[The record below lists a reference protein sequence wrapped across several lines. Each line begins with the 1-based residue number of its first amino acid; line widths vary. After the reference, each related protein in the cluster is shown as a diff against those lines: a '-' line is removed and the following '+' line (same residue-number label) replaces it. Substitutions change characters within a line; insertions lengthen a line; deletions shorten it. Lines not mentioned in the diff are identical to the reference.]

1 MKILKIALIIV
12 SLLILA
18 VVLGVWGYIDY
29 LVPAATGEVTS
40 EKIQDGATVIIDEY
54 GVPHI
59 YADNLYDL
67 YFALG
72 YVQARDRLFQMDF
85 YRRAANGRLSEVLGP
100 DLVDADRYL
109 LTMGF
114 HRIAEEQIENL
125 SPELTEKVNAFADG
139 VNAFMAANP
148 LPVEFKILGYEPSP
162 WTPVDSQAI
171 GNLIS
176 FQLASW
182 AYSNEMFNYL
192 LTSTLDPETAEAF
205 LPRVQ
210 HDAVYITADA
220 SFPVNDT
227 LIADASRE
235 FLDTFVIRDRASNNW
250 VVSGALTESGMP
262 ILCEDSHEEGPELPT
277 QWHLAHLS
285 GPGVNVSGA
294 MFPGAPIFI
303 FGRNR
308 NISWGVTN
316 FDMDVQDLFLEK
328 INPENENQVMYK
340 NAWVDMEIITEEIPV
355 KDDSA
360 EGGFSTEEVTI
371 RITPHGP
378 IINDIEDGFGETP
391 VSISRMGAEPW
402 PLLESFLMLNSAEN
416 WDEFNEAM
424 AIYAAGPQHIVYG
437 DVDGN
442 IGYVASG
449 KCPIRTNSIGMVPM
463 PGWDGEHDWH
473 GFYPY
478 GTLPILSN
486 PDKGYIAT
494 ANNPPIPE
502 DDFPVFISRYWEPST
517 RAVRISE
524 LIEGGAPLTVRDMA
538 DMQMDVTSKL
548 AQTLVPIMV
557 DILTETAS
565 DEYSQYIDELAAW
578 DCVSTVDSVGAT
590 LYHATFNTLFS
601 VVFAD
606 ELGEDL
612 FDRLLGDKT
621 TAISTLTRVLTIE
634 RDSVLF
640 DDITTD
646 ETETISDAVT
656 EAFEEAVASLTDEYG
671 SDPQYW
677 QWGRVHPIE
686 FAHIFGEVAPLRP
699 FFNYGPFPFTG
710 CDQSINRGGYDQR
723 NPYDVNITAS
733 IRYIVDF
740 SDLENSLIVLS
751 TGQSGFLG
759 SPHRTDMADMLL
771 EGTYIPWYM
780 DRENF
785 EDTAEGVITFS
796 PK

>member
-1 MKILKIALIIV
+1 MKIFKIVLIVV
-12 SLLILA
+12 SLLVLA
-18 VVLGVWGYIDY
+18 VVFGVWGYIEY
-29 LVPAATGEVTS
+29 QVPTATDDVVS
-40 EKIQDGATVIIDEY
+40 EKIKDGATVIIDEY

-59 YADNLYDL
+59 YADNIYDL

-114 HRIAEEQIENL
+114 RRTAEKQIENL
-125 SPELTEKVNAFADG
+125 PPELTEMVNAFSDG
-139 VNAFMAANP
+139 VNAFMEENP

-162 WTPVDSQAI
+162 WTGVDSQAI

-192 LTSTLDPETAEAF
+192 LTTTLDEDTAEAF
-205 LPRVQ
+205 LPRFQ
-210 HDAVYITADA
+210 HDAIYITA
-220 SFPVNDT
+220 SIPPSTPDT
-227 LIADASRE
+227 LVSDTSRK
-235 FLDTFVIRDRASNNW
+235 FIDTFVVRDRASNNW

-285 GPGVNVSGA
+285 GPDVDVSGA

-308 NISWGVTN
+308 HISWGVTN
-316 FDMDVQDLFLEK
+316 FDMDVQDLFLER
-328 INPENENQVMYK
+328 INPDDETQVMYD
-340 NAWVDMEIITEEIPV
+340 NEWVEMEIITEEIPV
-355 KDDSA
+355 KDDAA
-360 EGGFSTEEVTI
+360 ENGFSTEEVTI

-391 VSISRMGAEPW
+391 VSICRMGAEPW
-402 PLLESFLMLNSAEN
+402 PLLEAFIMLNSAKD

-442 IGYVASG
+442 IGYVAAG

-463 PGWDGEHDWH
+463 PGWDGEHDWR

-478 GTLPILSN
+478 GTLPILLN

-494 ANNPPIPE
+494 ANNPPVPE
-502 DDFPVFISRYWEPST
+502 EDLPVFLSRYWEPST

-524 LIEGGAPLTVRDMA
+524 LIGEKEPLTVEDMA

-548 AQTLVPIMV
+548 AQELVPIMV
-557 DILTETAS
+557 DILTETAGE
-565 DEYSQYIDELAAW
+565 EYGPYIDELKEW

-590 LYHATFNTLFS
+590 LYHTTFNTMLS
-601 VVFAD
+601 VAFAD

-612 FDRLLGDKT
+612 FDRLLGDKSI
-621 TAISTLTRVLTIE
+621 AISTLTRVLTIE
-634 RDSVLF
+634 QDSPLF
-640 DDITTD
+640 DDVNTD

-656 EAFEEAVASLTDEYG
+656 TAFTDAVAFLTDEYG
-671 SDPQYW
+671 SDPQNW

-710 CDQSINRGGYDQR
+710 CDQSINRGGYSQR
-723 NPYDVNITAS
+723 EPYDVNITAS

-759 SPHRTDMADMLL
+759 SPHRTDMADMFM

-780 DRENF
+780 DREHF
-785 EDTAEGVITFS
+785 EDTADGVITFS
-796 PK
+796 PE

>member
-1 MKILKIALIIV
+1 MKIFKIALIIV
-12 SLLILA
+12 SLIILA
-18 VVLGVWGYIDY
+18 VVFGVWGYIEY
-29 LVPAATGEVTS
+29 LVPSPAGTVVS
-40 EKIQDGATVIIDEY
+40 EKIRDGASVIIDEY

-59 YADNLYDL
+59 YADNTYDL

-85 YRRAANGRLSEVLGP
+85 YRRAANGRLAEVLGP

-114 HRIAEEQIENL
+114 RRTAEVQIEHL
-125 SPELTEKVNAFADG
+125 SPELTETVNAFSDG
-139 VNAFMAANP
+139 VNAFMEENP

-182 AYSNEMFNYL
+182 AYANEMFNYL
-192 LTSTLDPETAEAF
+192 LTTTLDEETAKAF
-205 LPRVQ
+205 LPRIQ

-220 SFPVNDT
+220 ASPSPDT
-227 LIADASRE
+227 LISDTSRE
-235 FLDTFVIRDRASNNW
+235 FLDMYVIRDRASNNW
-250 VVSGALTESGMP
+250 VVSGDLTESGMP

-285 GPGVNVSGA
+285 GPDVEVSGA

-308 NISWGVTN
+308 HISWGVTN

-328 INPENENQVMYK
+328 INPDDETQVMYD
-340 NAWVDMEIITEEIPV
+340 NEWVDMEIITESIPV
-355 KDDSA
+355 KDDAA
-360 EGGFSTEEVTI
+360 EGGFTTESVTI

-378 IINDIEDGFGETP
+378 IINDIEDDLGETP
-391 VSISRMGAEPW
+391 VSLCRMGASPW
-402 PLLESFLMLNSAEN
+402 PLLEGFLMLNSAKN

-424 AIYAAGPQHIVYG
+424 AIYAAGPQHFVYG
-437 DVDGN
+437 DVDGT
-442 IGYVASG
+442 IGYVAAG

-463 PGWDGEHDWH
+463 PGWDGGHDWR

-478 GTLPILSN
+478 GTLTILSN

-502 DDFPVFISRYWEPST
+502 SDFSVFISRNWEPST
-517 RAVRISE
+517 RAARIGE
-524 LIEGGAPLTVRDMA
+524 LIEGGVPLTTDDMA
-538 DMQMDVTSKL
+538 KMQMDVTSKL
-548 AQTLVPIMV
+548 AQELVPIMV
-557 DILTETAS
+557 EILTETS
-565 DEYSQYIDELAAW
+565 TDGYEQYIEELAAW

-590 LYHATFNTLFS
+590 LYHTTFNTLLK

-612 FDRLLGDKT
+612 FNKLLGDKS
-621 TAISTLTRVLTIE
+621 TAVSTLTRLLTIE
-634 RDSVLF
+634 QDSPLF

-646 ETETISDAVT
+646 KTETVTDAVT
-656 EAFEEAVASLTDEYG
+656 EAFGEAVAFLTDEYG
-671 SDPQYW
+671 SDPENW

-723 NPYDVNITAS
+723 NPYNVNITAS

-785 EDTAEGVITFS
+785 EDTAEGVITFM